1 MRVLHLLTVAVVRS
15 FKQNKSDLILKMLI
29 TLIQFSLILSFYTP
43 SLPPPHTHAQTHT
56 HIHTHTHTHTHK
68 HIHLTQQN
76 HKLFQIISGGYW

>member
-43 SLPPPHTHAQTHT
+43 SLPLPPTRTN
-56 HIHTHTHTHTHK
+56 THTHTHT
-68 HIHLTQQN
+68 
-76 HKLFQIISGGYW
+76 